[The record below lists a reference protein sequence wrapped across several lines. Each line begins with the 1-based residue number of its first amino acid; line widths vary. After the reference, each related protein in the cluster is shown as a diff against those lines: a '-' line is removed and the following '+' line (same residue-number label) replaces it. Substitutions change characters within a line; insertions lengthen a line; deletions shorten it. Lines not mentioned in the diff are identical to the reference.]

1 MNLEHIS
8 LRLIEVWREK
18 EKLNA
23 DLEAEEERLLE
34 NNLTLIYNVRWS
46 TKTNINIKN
55 SSKYLL

>member
-8 LRLIEVWREK
+8 LRLIEIWREK

-23 DLEAEEERLLE
+23 DLKAEEGKLLE
-34 NNLTLIYNVRWS
+34 NNLALIYNVRWS

-55 SSKYLL
+55 TTEYLL

>member
-23 DLEAEEERLLE
+23 DLEAEEEKLLK
-34 NNLTLIYNVRWS
+34 NNL
-46 TKTNINIKN
+46 
-55 SSKYLL
+55 YLFYMSGGVPRRVQISIVDHR

>member
-23 DLEAEEERLLE
+23 DLEAEEGKLLE
-34 NNLTLIYNVRWS
+34 NNLALIYNVRWS
-46 TKTNINIKN
+46 TKKNINFKN
-55 SSKYLL
+55 STEYTV